1 MFVQADQYDEKLK
14 VKPMIN
20 PIMKLDPLTANKIAA
35 GEVVDR
41 PASVVKELVENSID
55 AQATSIIVEIK
66 DGGKTYIRV
75 TDNGTGINEPDIEL
89 AFERHATSKIRNIED
104 LDAILSLGFRGEAL
118 ASISAVAQI
127 ELMTKT
133 EEMETGVYLEVHGG
147 KIISHKKIGTSR
159 GTTMVVKNLFYNTPA
174 RLKFMKS
181 QTTEAGYISDI
192 LNKLAMAHPN
202 ISMRFINNGNI
213 VFTTSGS
220 GNVIHNIT
228 NIYGKELAKSMY
240 HVKKE
245 YQHIVLEAFISKP
258 SMHRGNRQLQVF
270 FVNGRYVKS
279 TLLQNC
285 VEEAYKTLLPI
296 NKYPICFLYLWI
308 PPESIDVN
316 IHPAKMEI
324 KFSNE
329 ELLKQFIIKSIKEA
343 LYRQNL
349 IPEIS
354 FEKKEHKETLP
365 SIPMDMPSRENA
377 DASPAAAVK
386 EDMPSIAYHED
397 KLPVY
402 TNNNG
407 RKDLAVHKQ
416 EEQILEPAFQ
426 HQIPSASTPASNG
439 INLMEI
445 KIIGQIFHTYFIGEN
460 DQHMFL
466 IDQHAAHERILY
478 EWMSDKFKNH
488 AIAMQQLLI
497 PIVIEL
503 SFSEWSCMKENMEV
517 FYRLGFQIEQF
528 GQHSILIRAVPMVM
542 GEPEAKSF
550 FMEVVD
556 HLGKD
561 VGHPS
566 DFKMDRI
573 ISMACKEAI
582 KAKDKLDVMEINEL
596 MKQLSHLENP
606 FTCPHGRPII
616 ISMSKYEIEKK
627 FKRV

>member
-1 MFVQADQYDEKLK
+1 
-14 VKPMIN
+14 MIN
-20 PIMKLDPLTANKIAA
+20 PIMRLDQLTANKIAA

-75 TDNGTGINEPDIEL
+75 TDNGTGINESDIEL

-159 GTTMVVKNLFYNTPA
+159 GTTMIVKNLFFNTPA

-181 QTTEAGYISDI
+181 QTTETGYISDI

-202 ISMRFINNGNI
+202 IAMRFINNGNI
-213 VFTTSGS
+213 VFTTPGS

-228 NIYGKELAKSMY
+228 NIYGKELGKSMY

-258 SMHRGNRQLQVF
+258 SIHRGNRQLQAF

-329 ELLKQFIIKSIKEA
+329 ELLKQFMIKSIKEA

-365 SIPMDMPSRENA
+365 SIPMDMPPIENA
-377 DASPAAAVK
+377 DASPPAAVK
-386 EDMPSIAYHED
+386 EVMTSIAYHED
-397 KLPVY
+397 NLPVY

-407 RKDLAVHKQ
+407 RKDLAVHRQ
-416 EEQILEPAFQ
+416 EEQIRVPDFQ
-426 HQIPSASTPASNG
+426 HQVSPASVSASNG
-439 INLMEI
+439 INPMEI
-445 KIIGQIFHTYFIGEN
+445 RIIGQIFHTYFIGEN
-460 DQHMFL
+460 GQHMFL

-478 EWMSDKFKNH
+478 EWMSEKFKNH
-488 AIAMQQLLI
+488 AVAMQQLLV
-497 PIVIEL
+497 PMVIEF
-503 SFSEWSCMKENMEV
+503 SFGEWSCIKENME
-517 FYRLGFQIEQF
+517 FFHRLGFQIEEF

-561 VGHPS
+561 VEHPS

-582 KAKDKLDVMEINEL
+582 KAKDKLDIIEINEV
-596 MKQLSHLENP
+596 MKQLSRLENP